1 MSSDRTKAFIT
12 AARELRRPEDN
23 AIEHTIFSG
32 GGVRLKGFASC
43 YGRRLKDLLHAY
55 GKRAVV
61 HVNTPS
67 GANIFLDCY
76 DDMEPEQLAVC
87 TPDDMVPKPTQDGDK
102 YQYGAVVYTRY
113 SCNTLSS
120 ENLKRL
126 FMSPTLLDVKIRP
139 NGFTVLN
146 VAPTSTKIVG
156 GLNSQ
161 TLTNSLVRTPSAT
174 LKKPRVYFKRGAAK
188 LANRSSRLASTYAY
202 VHSLSGV

>member
-12 AARELRRPEDN
+12 AARELRRPADN

-43 YGRRLKDLLHAY
+43 YGRRLKELLHAY
-55 GKRAVV
+55 GKRAVL
-61 HVNTPS
+61 HVNTPT
-67 GANIFLDCY
+67 GAHIFLDCY
-76 DDMEPEQLAVC
+76 DDMEPEQLSAC
-87 TPDDMVPKPTQDGDK
+87 TPHEMIPKPTQDGDA

-113 SCNTLSS
+113 TCNTLSS

-126 FMSPTLLDVKIRP
+126 FMSSALLDVKIRP

-161 TLTNSLVRTPSAT
+161 TLTNTLVRSQSASV
-174 LKKPRVYFKRGAAK
+174 KKPRVYFKRGAAK
-188 LANRSSRLASTYAY
+188 LANRSSRLTSTMSF
-202 VHSLSGV
+202 VRSLSGL